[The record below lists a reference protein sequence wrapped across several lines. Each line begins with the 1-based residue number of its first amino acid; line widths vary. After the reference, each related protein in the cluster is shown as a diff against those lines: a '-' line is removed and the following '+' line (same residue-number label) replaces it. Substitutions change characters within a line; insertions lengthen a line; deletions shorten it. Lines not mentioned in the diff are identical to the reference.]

1 MGAGGSP
8 QPGRTVETGDDL
20 RIKLTKIPLVGASMV
35 TVFGSF
41 GVLVSSS
48 VQHFLWPV
56 LQASL
61 RLLILLVGT
70 KHDQTKKNNK
80 HTTVQLFL
88 FILIGMLHDY
98 GTDLLCA
105 HAGTGKEQTRRTKI
119 SSPPTHNLIA
129 ETPYSRTLC
138 PVVKLSK

>member
-1 MGAGGSP
+1 
-8 QPGRTVETGDDL
+8 
-20 RIKLTKIPLVGASMV
+20 MV

-80 HTTVQLFL
+80 HTTR
-88 FILIGMLHDY
+88 LI
-98 GTDLLCA
+98 
-105 HAGTGKEQTRRTKI
+105 
-119 SSPPTHNLIA
+119 
-129 ETPYSRTLC
+129 
-138 PVVKLSK
+138 KLSPISLSNCSYLF